1 MPSQELVQQFVDMTG
16 ATKSVA
22 SFYLESSHDD
32 LMQALDAF
40 FETGGAEGGA
50 AAAAGGGLAA
60 DEEGP
65 GDLVGSSGEDDDD
78 D

>member
-1 MPSQELVQQFVDMTG
+1 MGWNQKHRFDKAAHTIPWFR
-16 ATKSVA
+16 
-22 SFYLESSHDD
+22 SSHDD
-32 LMQALDAF
+32 LMQALDAY

-65 GDLVGSSGEDDDD
+65 GDLVALTSAC
-78 D
+78 